1 MVTQELTK
9 ELSIND
15 TNWAGQLLG
24 QAFLNDP
31 MLNYV
36 IGDKKNKDQLITW
49 FVTCSFRY
57 GALFGQCYATQ
68 DNKGVLIM
76 LPPDQTKMTMGK
88 MYKAGMLAAPF
99 KLGLTGFS
107 NFMAMADFT
116 DKEHKVSTPFHHY
129 YLFGMGVL
137 PDKQGQGV
145 GKQLM
150 AKALQIVDN
159 NNMPCYLETQNKNN
173 VPFYERFGFKVVSD
187 KQVPKGGLQ
196 NWGMLRQQSSTSH

>member
-1 MVTQELTK
+1 MDLKQLTIK
-9 ELSIND
+9 D
-15 TNWAGQLLG
+15 TNWAGQVLG

-36 IGDKKNKDQLITW
+36 VGDKKNKEQLITW

-57 GALFGQCYATQ
+57 GALFGQCFATS
-68 DNKGVLIM
+68 DNDGILIM

-88 MYKAGMLAAPF
+88 MYKAGMLSAPF

-107 NFMAMADFT
+107 NFMTMADFT
-116 DKEHKVSTPFHHY
+116 DKEHKLAAPSDHF

-137 PDKQGQGV
+137 PDKQGKGI

-150 AKALQIVDN
+150 TKALQIADDN
-159 NNMPCYLETQNKNN
+159 KMPCYLETQNKKN
-173 VPFYERFGFKVVSD
+173 VSFYESFGFTVVSD
-187 KQVPKGGLQ
+187 KQLPKGGLQ
-196 NWGMLRQQSSTSH
+196 NWGMLRQK